1 MRLPQT
7 VGLSAILLVL
17 GSGIGLAQTPAPAT
31 SAPDTSAP
39 AASGPEAKGIAK
51 ECSQQGTSKGLHGK
65 ERRKFRADC
74 KKTGGKPS

>member
-1 MRLPQT
+1 MRLLQT
-7 VGLSAILLVL
+7 IGLSAILLVL

-31 SAPDTSAP
+31 SAPETSAP

-51 ECSQQGTSKGLHGK
+51 ECSQQATAKGLHGK

-74 KKTGGKPS
+74 KKSGGKPG

>member
-7 VGLSAILLVL
+7 IGLSAILLVL

-31 SAPDTSAP
+31 PPDSSAP

-51 ECSQQGTSKGLHGK
+51 ECSQQATAKGLHGK

-74 KKTGGKPS
+74 KKSGGKPS